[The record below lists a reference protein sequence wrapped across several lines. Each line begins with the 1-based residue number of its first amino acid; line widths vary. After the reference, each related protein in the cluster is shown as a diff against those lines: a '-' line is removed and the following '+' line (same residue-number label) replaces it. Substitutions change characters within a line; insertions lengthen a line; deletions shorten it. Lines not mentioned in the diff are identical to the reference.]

1 MTLRTRDSNRVPP
14 TTPGRRPSCLIGV
27 SAEEQSP
34 RLTAAPSGR
43 SVLHSVVEQ
52 GDVAA
57 VQRTLAADGHTN
69 LVNTPD
75 TRAQHFW

>member
-1 MTLRTRDSNRVPP
+1 MAMAAL
-14 TTPGRRPSCLIGV
+14 LLLF
-27 SAEEQSP
+27 SP
-34 RLTAAPSGR
+34 LTAAPSGR
-43 SVLHSVVEQ
+43 PVLHSVVEQ

>member
-1 MTLRTRDSNRVPP
+1 MATAALLLLFCPLTA
-14 TTPGRRPSCLIGV
+14 TPSRRP
-27 SAEEQSP
+27 
-34 RLTAAPSGR
+34 
-43 SVLHSVVEQ
+43 VLHSVVEQ

-57 VQRTLAADGHTN
+57 VQRTLAADGHAS

>member
-1 MTLRTRDSNRVPP
+1 MATAALLLLFCP
-14 TTPGRRPSCLIGV
+14 
-27 SAEEQSP
+27 
-34 RLTAAPSGR
+34 LTANPAATSPQ
-43 SVLHSVVEQ
+43 LHSVVEQ

-57 VQRTLAADGHTN
+57 VQRTLASDGHAS